1 MIFNSI
7 YRFEF
12 DDGQGEEERQSGSG
26 SGRDKNIAGD
36 GDDDG
41 GQTEDINVLHL
52 MIASVAN
59 DSVGLSFL
67 VSTYF

>member
-1 MIFNSI
+1 MIFNLT

-12 DDGQGEEERQSGSG
+12 NDGQGEEERQSGSG
-26 SGRDKNIAGD
+26 SGRDRNTAAD

-52 MIASVAN
+52 MIASVTN